1 MTDQTNSATKRGRK
15 RKSVDTMSAFDPPIV
30 SLPPDED
37 SDDVDSPVKIN
48 DTGTVEITGDDG
60 FVTIDPT
67 GESLLADNDDD
78 EADTDFS
85 ANLAN
90 KVDVLHRGRIA
101 EELLTAIEAHK
112 QDRNQWVQIRAK
124 LVELLGLKIEEPK
137 SDVSTS
143 ALGMS
148 TSVVR
153 DPVLA
158 QAVETFRAN
167 AYAEMC
173 PASGPVK
180 VVNFGP
186 ETEDADQLARNLE
199 NDLNYYLTQTA
210 TEYYPDTRYMLWWT
224 GLASGT
230 FKKVYSCPRRR
241 RPVSEYVDGTNLIV
255 PSNATDLA
263 NAGQIAHQVTM
274 RPNEVKRMQYL
285 GVYRKTD
292 LQMPMAVQPNAVE
305 AKVATTD
312 GTTAQ
317 PQRIEDQNFTL
328 YEVYC
333 ELDLPGFEHTDEDGT
348 PTGLALP
355 YRVTI
360 EETSREILEI
370 RRNWDED
377 DPDQIAKIPFVLF
390 PYSTGL
396 SRIYGSGLGQLLG
409 NMAMALTALM
419 RITIDSG
426 MMSTFPGLLKAKGTG
441 RQLSNEIRVPPGG
454 AAEIDTGGL
463 PIRDAVMGMPYKDMS
478 AQVIAFI
485 AQLREVAARL
495 GSAAELPVGEG
506 KADVPVGTMLAMIE
520 QATKVEGAVHKA
532 LHAAQAEEFR
542 KLVDLFRAD
551 PESLW
556 RGNRRPALGGDPQTR
571 LDRFKQALD
580 NCDIVPMSDPNVPSE
595 THRLLKALAF
605 KQTVAANPQID
616 QLAVDRY
623 VAETMKVDDFDQF
636 VLKQGPQL
644 PPPPTPEQQALL
656 ANVQINKQ
664 NADTKQLQVML
675 QAQNQEKDRQSDENI
690 AALKMAHDHVNA
702 ATPEQPDP
710 LQAKAL
716 ELKQQQLNQN
726 AVKLGVDA
734 QNAHEDR
741 AAEQTTKAM
750 DIAARVATHPDAQP
764 AVNQELMGLAPFL
777 SPVPTQAK
785 GPLMAQGGKVEPDI
799 PSIEQVLAEIE
810 RFVKQTGRA
819 PTFQ

>member
-1 MTDQTNSATKRGRK
+1 MADPSNSPRKRGRK
-15 RKSVDTMSAFDPPIV
+15 KTTAAPLEAFDPSV
-30 SLPPDED
+30 VDLPDDKGED
-37 SDDVDSPVKIN
+37 DADSPVKIN

-67 GESLLADNDDD
+67 GQSLLADNDD
-78 EADTDFS
+78 EEDTDFN
-85 ANLAN
+85 ANLADR
-90 KVDVLHRGRIA
+90 VDSLQRGVIA
-101 EELLTAIEAHK
+101 EELLNAIESHK
-112 QDRNQWVQIRAK
+112 QDRNQWVSVRAK

-186 ETEDADQLARNLE
+186 ETEEAEALARNLE

-230 FKKVYSCPRRR
+230 FKKVYTCPRRR
-241 RPVSEYVDGTNLIV
+241 RPVSEYVAGTDLIV
-255 PSNATDLA
+255 PTNATDLA

-274 RPNEVKRMQYL
+274 RPALLKRMQYL
-285 GVYRKTD
+285 DVYRKTA
-292 LQMPMAVQPNAVE
+292 LQAPMAPQVNAVQ
-305 AKVATTD
+305 AKVATTE
-312 GTTAQ
+312 GMA
-317 PQRIEDQNFTL
+317 PQSQRLEDQNYTL

-333 ELDLPGFEHTDEDGT
+333 ELDLPGFEHTDEDGNV
-348 PTGLALP
+348 TGLPLP

-377 DPDQIAKIPFVLF
+377 DPDQIANIPFVLF

-409 NMAMALTALM
+409 NMAMALTALT

-441 RQLSNEIRVPPGG
+441 RQLQNEIRVPPGG

-463 PIRDAVMGMPYKDMS
+463 PIQQAVMGMPYKDMS
-478 AQVIAFI
+478 PQVIAFI

-495 GSAAELPVGEG
+495 GSSAELPVGEG

-542 KLVDLFRAD
+542 KLVDLFRDD
-551 PESLW
+551 PEALW
-556 RGNRRPALGGDPQTR
+556 RGNKRPALGSDPQQR
-571 LDRFKQALD
+571 LERFKQALD

-605 KQTVAANPQID
+605 KQAVAANPQIN
-616 QLAVDRY
+616 QTEVDRY
-623 VAETMKVDDFDQF
+623 VAETMKVDDFDRF
-636 VLKQGPQL
+636 VL
-644 PPPPTPEQQALL
+644 PPPPPGAPPPPDPIAVAAL
-656 ANVQINKQ
+656 QINKQ
-664 NADTKQLQVML
+664 NADTNQLRVML
-675 QAQNQEKDRQSDENI
+675 DAQNKDKDRQSKESI
-690 AALKMAHDHVNA
+690 EALKMAHNHVANNSLDPGQEQDNA
-702 ATPEQPDP
+702 
-710 LQAKAL
+710 
-716 ELKQQQLNQN
+716 LKQAQLVQKGIDTAIKAHN
-726 AVKLGVDA
+726 AR
-734 QNAHEDR
+734 EDR
-741 AAEQTTKAM
+741 AAKQTDTAM
-750 DIAARVATHPDAQP
+750 DIAKHIATHPESQDE
-764 AVNQELMGLAPFL
+764 VNRELMGLAPFL
-777 SPVPTQAK
+777 SPASGSSQPSV
-785 GPLMAQGGKVEPDI
+785 MASGGKVEAPLA
-799 PSIEQVLAEIE
+799 SIEDVLAEIE
-810 RFVKQTGRA
+810 RYVKQTGQL